1 MIVNLVISP
10 NLITYIFFLSTM
22 VSLRESGGPVV
33 QHSAFCPPL
42 TAECDCFYG
51 KSEAEVTGFVP
62 WIQTV
67 PLTPGLSTCVM
78 VVVVHA
84 TPQDNDH

>member
-33 QHSAFCPPL
+33 QHSALCPPL
-42 TAECDCFYG
+42 TTECDCFYG
-51 KSEAEVTGFVP
+51 ESEA
-62 WIQTV
+62 
-67 PLTPGLSTCVM
+67 
-78 VVVVHA
+78 
-84 TPQDNDH
+84 